1 MQGRRPSLN
10 LGYVVGNGLH
20 VEAGRLH
27 TWMAFFSLQRLR
39 RNSFPLSSGLPA
51 VLLVGAALLSAGC
64 HPAVTDP
71 NDPKFIVAEKGSW
84 QVLRSQLD
92 SAIST
97 YLKQSQV
104 TAEQVG
110 KANMV
115 KLETAM
121 LQNIVLK
128 KLIMDKAAALQLKD
142 VDKDETAQLEAIKAH
157 LPPGQDFDAQL
168 KAAGLTMDDLKKQIH
183 EKTVIV
189 KVLQAE
195 AFKDS
200 DPTEQEITD
209 FYLKNQD
216 KFNVPA
222 KIRASRVLI
231 LVDDKTSPADK
242 AAKKKAIDKA
252 HDRVAKGEDLSKVA
266 TEVSED
272 QYSKPKGGDVG
283 WFQQGENEPQFDAVA
298 FKSPKGVLSPV
309 FETPMGYQFLKVTDS
324 QAPGVVS
331 LAEARPTIANYLKK
345 MKMKQQEEAYS
356 KKLLADS
363 GVTFHIAL
371 VDLSA
376 PPAPPAQAPAPAPAP
391 APAAAAAPANTPATK

>member
-1 MQGRRPSLN
+1 
-10 LGYVVGNGLH
+10 
-20 VEAGRLH
+20 
-27 TWMAFFSLQRLR
+27 MAFFSLHRLR
-39 RNSFPLSSGLPA
+39 RASFSSFSGLPA
-51 VLLVGAALLSAGC
+51 ALLVGAALVSAGC

-71 NDPKFIVAEKGSW
+71 KDPKFIVAEKGSW

-92 SAIST
+92 SAIKT
-97 YLKQSQV
+97 YLQQNQV
-104 TAEQVG
+104 TVEQVG
-110 KANMV
+110 PAKMPM
-115 KLETAM
+115 LETAM

-128 KLIMDKAAALQLKD
+128 KLIMDKADALQLKD
-142 VDKDETAQLEAIKAH
+142 VDKDEAAQLEAIKAH

-168 KAAGLTMDDLKKQIH
+168 KAANLTLDDLKKQIH

-200 DPTEQEITD
+200 DPTEQEIND
-209 FYLKNQD
+209 FYLKNAD

-272 QYSKPKGGDVG
+272 QYSKTKGGDIG
-283 WFQQGENEPQFDAVA
+283 WFQQGENEPQFDTVA
-298 FKSPKGVLSPV
+298 FSAKKGELSAV
-309 FETPMGYQFLKVTDS
+309 FETPMGYQFLKVTDA
-324 QAPGVVS
+324 QPAGTVS

-345 MKMKQQEEAYS
+345 MKMQKQEEAYS

-363 GVTFHIAL
+363 GVKFHIVL

-376 PPAPPAQAPAPAPAP
+376 PPAPAASAAPAPAPATPP
-391 APAAAAAPANTPATK
+391 ASK